1 MAEIFIRP
9 RATDG
14 FKSAGKE
21 EQQKIKAAIEVL
33 RNGKLPAHTKKL
45 NSTTSGYRIRVG
57 KWRILFV
64 LWRGEIDIVDIF
76 IKKAKMITK
85 NYSIIK

>member
-21 EQQKIKAAIEVL
+21 EQQKFKAAIEVL
-33 RNGKLPAHTKKL
+33 RNGRFPAHTKKL
-45 NSTTSGYRIRVG
+45 GGTASGYRIRFG

-64 LWRGEIDIVDIF
+64 LEKDEIDIVDIF
-76 IKKAKMITK
+76 MKKGRDDYRKL
-85 NYSIIK
+85 